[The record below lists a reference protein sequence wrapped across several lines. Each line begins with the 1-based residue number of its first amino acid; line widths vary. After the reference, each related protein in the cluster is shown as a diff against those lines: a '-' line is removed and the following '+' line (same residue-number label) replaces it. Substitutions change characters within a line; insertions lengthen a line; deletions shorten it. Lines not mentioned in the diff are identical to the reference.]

1 MDSTHA
7 LAIIRH
13 FAYALQAQACAFLWT
28 TVWISIDKIAPVCY
42 YSRVKQRNHH
52 MQKFTIYREGKID
65 RSATLAFRIKV
76 HAPVVLQKIDDA
88 FVRLYKI

>member
-1 MDSTHA
+1 M
-7 LAIIRH
+7 
-13 FAYALQAQACAFLWT
+13 
-28 TVWISIDKIAPVCY
+28 K
-42 YSRVKQRNHH
+42 
-52 MQKFTIYREGKID
+52 KFTIYREGKID

>member
-1 MDSTHA
+1 MAPTRANAYITSFR
-7 LAIIRH
+7 LRIAIVSV
-13 FAYALQAQACAFLWT
+13 CNLWT

-65 RSATLAFRIKV
+65 RTATLAFRIRV